1 MSVSRYKSSV
11 AEKKKKKNLLSNY
24 ALFFLILFLAMRV
37 REYLILQFPS
47 CGSSL
52 ILSL

>member
-11 AEKKKKKNLLSNY
+11 AEKKKNLLSNY